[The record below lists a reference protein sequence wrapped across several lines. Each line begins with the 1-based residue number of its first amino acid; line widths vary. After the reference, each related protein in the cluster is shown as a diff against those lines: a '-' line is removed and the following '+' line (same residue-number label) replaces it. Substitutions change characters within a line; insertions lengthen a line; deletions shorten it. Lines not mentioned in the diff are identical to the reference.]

1 MEPTIALRERL
12 RKMINDRIPTGG
24 TDKDAVFLNAELDD
38 ILRESESIYYAAS
51 EGWTIKA
58 GLLEGDIEGY
68 SAGNEKY
75 ELTKLQDRLSHALR
89 MAQKYK
95 DLAEEAEEQQPSFL
109 LKCSAPD
116 VM

>member
-12 RKMINDRIPTGG
+12 RKMINDKIPQGG
-24 TDKDAVFLNAELDD
+24 TDKDAVFSNAELDD
-38 ILRESESIYYAAS
+38 ILQESESIYYAAS

-75 ELTKLQDRLSHALR
+75 ELTKLQDRLAHALR

-95 DLAEEAEEQQPSFL
+95 DQAKEAEEQQPSFL
-109 LKCSAPD
+109 LRCSAPD

>member
-1 MEPTIALRERL
+1 MEPTVALRERL
-12 RKMINDRIPTGG
+12 RKMINDRIPKGG
-24 TDKDAVFLNAELDD
+24 TDKETTFSNAELDD
-38 ILRESESIYYAAS
+38 MLRESESIYYAAS

-75 ELTKLQDRLSHALR
+75 ELTKLQDRLAHALR

-95 DLAEEAEEQQPSFL
+95 DQSEEVEEQQPSLL
-109 LKCSAPD
+109 LKFKGPD

>member
-1 MEPTIALRERL
+1 MEPTIALRDRL
-12 RKMINDRIPTGG
+12 RKMINDIIPKGG
-24 TDKDAVFLNAELDD
+24 TDKDTTFSNAELDD
-38 ILRESESIYYAAS
+38 MLRESESIYYAAS

-75 ELTKLQDRLSHALR
+75 ELTKLQDRLAHALR

-95 DLAEEAEEQQPSFL
+95 EQANEVGETQSSFL
-109 LKCSAPD
+109 LKFKAPD